1 MELNTIACK
10 DCLEYLRQLPDNG
23 VDLVVTDPP
32 YNVSRKQDLV
42 FEGRRIRKDF
52 GAWDYGFDP
61 TPVMKE
67 LKRVL
72 KPTGQIYVFC
82 STEQIPIYMRIFQE
96 GWFFRNLLVWSK
108 TNPPPRLSKTN
119 WVFANEYILYAVNEK
134 IKLNTI
140 TFNFPSQGAMK
151 NIFITSALQGAERL
165 RKPEGGALHPTQKP
179 LAVLKRLIE
188 TSSKP
193 GDIVLDPFMG
203 VGSTAVAAKTL
214 GRRYLGCEI
223 DSQYV
228 QKSVERVSGVSEDI
242 RNRVFKIFQH

>member
-1 MELNTIACK
+1 MKLNTIACM
-10 DCLEYLRQLPDNG
+10 DCLEYLRQVPDNS

-32 YNVSRKQDLV
+32 YNVSRKQDLI

-52 GAWDYGFDP
+52 GEWDYGFDP
-61 TPVMKE
+61 VPVMKE

-82 STEQIPIYMRIFQE
+82 STEQIPIYMRIFQD
-96 GWFFRNLLVWSK
+96 GWFFRNLLVWNK

-134 IKLNTI
+134 VKLNTI
-140 TFNFPSQGAMK
+140 TFNFPNQGTMK
-151 NIFITSALQGAERL
+151 NIFITPALQGAERL
-165 RKPEGGALHPTQKP
+165 RKPEGGTLHPTQKP
-179 LAVLKRLIE
+179 LAILKRLIE

-203 VGSTAVAAKTL
+203 VGSTAVAAHHLRRQFL
-214 GRRYLGCEI
+214 GSELDDNYVDAAVRRIAMLRKFN
-223 DSQYV
+223 Q
-228 QKSVERVSGVSEDI
+228 
-242 RNRVFKIFQH
+242 